1 MNTVD
6 IPGEWEQSA
15 DQIKQD
21 AKTCIVTCIIIGK
34 NDSGKSTFC
43 KYLVH
48 TWTASE
54 IRVGYVDSDVGQST
68 IGPPTTVGL
77 KIFNTPP
84 NQHDYSNFL
93 ELHFVGNTSPE
104 GFLLQTLHAV
114 KRMADKS
121 HQQGSQ
127 ITLVDTTG
135 FVGGPVARIF
145 KLHKIEMLRPQWIVA
160 LQAEDE
166 MEHLLRGYEKMGWRV
181 IRLTC
186 SKQVAARSQAERQK
200 YRNERYKA
208 YFKSA
213 KVINCPIHKVV
224 FPSCILGTGQRINPL
239 GLPKET
245 YMSDTKYLYIEKCG
259 SELLIVIDRL
269 VESMPFYKLKEYF
282 SVTSIA
288 CIERF
293 ELKDLLVGLN
303 DKDGNTLGLGTII
316 DLDPLDD
323 KLTLFTPV
331 QDIHKVT
338 AIYLGNIKVEQGEK
352 ECGKMR
358 HVRYL

>member
-1 MNTVD
+1 
-6 IPGEWEQSA
+6 
-15 DQIKQD
+15 
-21 AKTCIVTCIIIGK
+21 
-34 NDSGKSTFC
+34 
-43 KYLVH
+43 L
-48 TWTASE
+48 
-54 IRVGYVDSDVGQST
+54 GQST

-84 NQHDYSNFL
+84 NQHDYSNLFD
-93 ELHFVGNTSPE
+93 LHFVGNTSPE
-104 GFLLQTLHAV
+104 GFLLQILHAV
-114 KRMADKS
+114 KRMVDKS

-135 FVGGPVARIF
+135 FIDGPVARIF
-145 KLHKIEMLRPQWIVA
+145 KLCKIEMLRPQWIVA

-186 SKQVAARSQAERQK
+186 SKQVVTRSQAERQK

-213 KVINCPIHKVV
+213 KVIDCPIYTVV

-239 GLPKET
+239 TLPKET

-259 SELLIVIDRL
+259 SELLIIVDRL
-269 VESMPFYKLKEYF
+269 VESTPFYKIKEYLG
-282 SVTSIA
+282 VTSIA

-303 DKDGNTLGLGTII
+303 DRDDNTLGLGTII

-338 AIYLGNIKVEQGEK
+338 TIYLGNVQVEQGEK
-352 ECGKMR
+352 ECGKIR
-358 HVRYL
+358 PVRYL

>member
-1 MNTVD
+1 MSAID

-15 DQIKQD
+15 DRIKQD
-21 AKTCIVTCIIIGK
+21 AKTCIVTCIVIGK
-34 NDSGKSTFC
+34 IDSGKSTFC
-43 KYLVH
+43 KYLTH
-48 TWTASE
+48 TWTASK

-84 NQHDYSNFL
+84 NQHDHSNL
-93 ELHFVGNTSPE
+93 SELHFVGNTSPE

-135 FVGGPVARIF
+135 LIDGPVARIF

-166 MEHLLRGYEKMGWRV
+166 MEHLLKGYEKMGWQI
-181 IRLTC
+181 IRLAC
-186 SKQVAARSQAERQK
+186 SKQVVTRSQAERQK

-239 GLPKET
+239 TLPKET

-259 SELLIVIDRL
+259 SELLIIVDRL
-269 VESMPFYKLKEYF
+269 VDSTPFCKIKEYF
-282 SVTSIA
+282 GVTSIA

-293 ELKDLLVGLN
+293 ELKDILVGLN
-303 DKDGNTLGLGTII
+303 DRDNNTLGLGTII
-316 DLDPLDD
+316 DLGPLDD

-352 ECGKMR
+352 ERGKIR
-358 HVRYL
+358 AIRYL

>member
-1 MNTVD
+1 MNTID
-6 IPGEWEQSA
+6 IPKEWEQAA
-15 DQIKQD
+15 DRIKQD
-21 AKTCIVTCIIIGK
+21 VKTCGVTCIVTGK

-48 TWTASE
+48 TWTASG

-68 IGPPTTVGL
+68 IGPPATVGL
-77 KIFNTPP
+77 KIFNTPSV
-84 NQHDYSNFL
+84 QHDYSNLFD
-93 ELHFVGNTSPE
+93 LHFVGNTSPE

-114 KRMADKS
+114 KRMVDKS
-121 HQQGSQ
+121 LQQGSQ

-135 FVGGPVARIF
+135 FIDGPVARIF

-186 SKQVAARSQAERQK
+186 SKQVSTRSQAERQK

-213 KVINCPIHKVV
+213 QVIDCPIHKVV

-239 GLPKET
+239 ELPKET

-269 VESMPFYKLKEYF
+269 VESASFYKIKECF
-282 SVTSIA
+282 GVTSIA

-293 ELKDLLVGLN
+293 EIKDLLVGMN

-316 DLDPLDD
+316 DLDPLNDN
-323 KLTLFTPV
+323 LALFTPV

-338 AIYLGNIKVEQGEK
+338 AIYLGNIRVEQGEK
-352 ECGKMR
+352 ECGKTR
-358 HVRYL
+358 PVRYL

>member
-1 MNTVD
+1 
-6 IPGEWEQSA
+6 
-15 DQIKQD
+15 
-21 AKTCIVTCIIIGK
+21 
-34 NDSGKSTFC
+34 
-43 KYLVH
+43 
-48 TWTASE
+48 
-54 IRVGYVDSDVGQST
+54 
-68 IGPPTTVGL
+68 
-77 KIFNTPP
+77 
-84 NQHDYSNFL
+84 
-93 ELHFVGNTSPE
+93 
-104 GFLLQTLHAV
+104 
-114 KRMADKS
+114 
-121 HQQGSQ
+121 
-127 ITLVDTTG
+127 
-135 FVGGPVARIF
+135 

-186 SKQVAARSQAERQK
+186 SKQVVTRSQAERQK

-213 KVINCPIHKVV
+213 QVIDCPIHKVV

-239 GLPKET
+239 TLPKET

-259 SELLIVIDRL
+259 SELLIIVDRL
-269 VESMPFYKLKEYF
+269 VESVSFYKLKGYF

-288 CIERF
+288 CIERV
-293 ELKDLLVGLN
+293 EIKHLLVGMN
-303 DKDGNTLGLGTII
+303 DKDNNTLGLGTII
-316 DLDPLDD
+316 DLDPLND

-352 ECGKMR
+352 ECGKIR
-358 HVRYL
+358 AIRYL

>member
-6 IPGEWEQSA
+6 IPREWEHAA
-15 DQIKQD
+15 DLIKQD
-21 AKTCIVTCIIIGK
+21 AKTCGVTCIVTGK

-48 TWTASE
+48 TWTASK

-77 KIFNTPP
+77 KIFNTPS
-84 NQHDYSNFL
+84 NQHDYSNLFD
-93 ELHFVGNTSPE
+93 LHFVGNTSPE

-114 KRMADKS
+114 KRMVDKS

-135 FVGGPVARIF
+135 FIDGPVARIF
-145 KLHKIEMLRPQWIVA
+145 KRCKIEMLRPQWIVA
-160 LQAEDE
+160 LQAGDE

-181 IRLTC
+181 IRLSC
-186 SKQVAARSQAERQK
+186 SKQVSTRSQAERQK

-239 GLPKET
+239 TLPKET

-269 VESMPFYKLKEYF
+269 VESVPFYKTKEYF

-293 ELKDLLVGLN
+293 EIKDLLVGLN

-316 DLDPLDD
+316 DLDPLNDN
-323 KLTLFTPV
+323 LTLFTPV

-338 AIYLGNIKVEQGEK
+338 AIYLGNIKVEQGE
-352 ECGKMR
+352 EERGKIR
-358 HVRYL
+358 AIRYL

>member
-6 IPGEWEQSA
+6 TPGEWEQAA
-15 DQIKQD
+15 DRIKQD
-21 AKTCIVTCIIIGK
+21 AKTCGVTCIVIGK

-93 ELHFVGNTSPE
+93 ELYFVGNTSPE

-114 KRMADKS
+114 KRMVGKS

-135 FVGGPVARIF
+135 FIDGPVARIF

-186 SKQVAARSQAERQK
+186 SKQVSTRSQAKRRK

-213 KVINCPIHKVV
+213 QVINCPIHKVV
-224 FPSCILGTGQRINPL
+224 FPSGILGTGQRINPL
-239 GLPKET
+239 ELPKET
-245 YMSDTKYLYIEKCG
+245 YMFDTKYLYIEKCG
-259 SELLIVIDRL
+259 SEHLIIVDQL
-269 VESMPFYKLKEYF
+269 VDSTPFYKIKEYLG
-282 SVTSIA
+282 VASIA

-303 DKDGNTLGLGTII
+303 DRDDNTLGLGTII

-338 AIYLGNIKVEQGEK
+338 AICLGNIKVEQGEK
-352 ECGKMR
+352 ECGKIR
-358 HVRYL
+358 AIRYL